1 MRLKEVREEKGLSQ
15 KVVAEKIGI
24 NRVTLSNIENGKRK
38 LDAVTLYKLSKLY
51 NVDPYKLM
59 DYKEPEIVK
68 FAYRDKDNITV
79 EAKNKLKIIEK
90 YINKIIELENL

>member
-1 MRLKEVREEKGLSQ
+1 MMLKKVREEKGLSQ
-15 KVVAEKIGI
+15 KEVADKIGV

-59 DYKEPEIVK
+59 DYKEPESVK
-68 FAYRDKDNITV
+68 FAYRDKKNITDK
-79 EAKNKLKIIEK
+79 AKNKLKKIEK
-90 YINKIIELENL
+90 YINKIIELESL